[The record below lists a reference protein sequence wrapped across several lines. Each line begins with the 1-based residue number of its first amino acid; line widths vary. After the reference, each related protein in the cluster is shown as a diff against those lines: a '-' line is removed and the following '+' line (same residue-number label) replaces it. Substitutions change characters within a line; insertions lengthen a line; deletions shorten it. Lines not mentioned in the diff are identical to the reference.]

1 MNPPVTQYSLEYLA
15 EDNGPT
21 IIATASLMIIFCTG
35 FVGLRYYA
43 RYLTSTR
50 FGAEDIIIPF
60 ALLAEVGLC
69 VVGIRT

>member
-1 MNPPVTQYSLEYLA
+1 MNAPVALYSPQYLA

-21 IIATASLMIIFCTG
+21 IIATASLMIIFSTV

-43 RYLTSTR
+43 RYLTTTK

-60 ALLAEVGLC
+60 AWLAEIGLC
-69 VVGIRT
+69 IVGIGE